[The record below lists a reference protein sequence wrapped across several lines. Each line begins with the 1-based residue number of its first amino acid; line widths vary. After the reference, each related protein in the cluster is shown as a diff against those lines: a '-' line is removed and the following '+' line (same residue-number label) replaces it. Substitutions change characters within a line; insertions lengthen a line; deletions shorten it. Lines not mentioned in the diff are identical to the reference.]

1 MRLHASTSGSASRWC
16 WSFLGR
22 TRGWI
27 VTPNLDHLRRL
38 RRRRIAARATVER
51 IWPSPTACRSCG
63 PAGSRTLPCPDAS
76 RDPDLIWS
84 LSRGGGEGT
93 LRVLPR
99 RRSGNRGEAARGLRA
114 RFRTCRVAGSLVPRR
129 ASRTGRARSTSSPRI
144 SRNAPGRDLRR
155 AGFTQT
161 EVLIERL
168 RPGLPSAWWMGVGI
182 SFSFVAGR
190 INQAPVWLRKI
201 GCGGSIAWR
210 RSPAG
215 SRAAICS
222 TACPSGAALIARSA
236 VRGLRSRRK

>member
-1 MRLHASTSGSASRWC
+1 
-16 WSFLGR
+16 
-22 TRGWI
+22 
-27 VTPNLDHLRRL
+27 
-38 RRRRIAARATVER
+38 
-51 IWPSPTACRSCG
+51 
-63 PAGSRTLPCPDAS
+63 
-76 RDPDLIWS
+76 
-84 LSRGGGEGT
+84 
-93 LRVLPR
+93 
-99 RRSGNRGEAARGLRA
+99 
-114 RFRTCRVAGSLVPRR
+114 
-129 ASRTGRARSTSSPRI
+129 
-144 SRNAPGRDLRR
+144 
-155 AGFTQT
+155 
-161 EVLIERL
+161 VLIERL